1 MAFLH
6 IFVTGYRDKQ
16 NRQRENI
23 NTMYMF
29 FQKFFPYVLSTKIF
43 LVINFIFLE
52 QFKVHSKTEEKI
64 KRFLIYCLPHP
75 CIASQ
80 IHLLRSK
87 IHLLWHGDRALN
99 THSAGLPSTYGGA
112 SKGAGGHYMGRQ
124 FWRWHFHR
132 RPSGRRTPHPSR
144 PSLAVKV
151 QHNWGGQK
159 SIHPSIHPTNIYWAP
174 TLHQALC

>member
-52 QFKVHSKTEEKI
+52 QFKVHSKTEENK
-64 KRFLIYCLPHP
+64 KRFLRYCLPHT
-75 CIASQ
+75 CIASSIINLPYQ
-80 IHLLRSK
+80 NGAFITIGESTLAHHNHPKSILHYGSLLVLYLEQNFLILMRSNLSIFFFHELYFWCCIYKVISK
-87 IHLLWHGDRALN
+87 ITWIFSMLSFRSFRVNVLYLGLWSILN
-99 THSAGLPSTYGGA
+99 
-112 SKGAGGHYMGRQ
+112 
-124 FWRWHFHR
+124 
-132 RPSGRRTPHPSR
+132 
-144 PSLAVKV
+144 
-151 QHNWGGQK
+151 
-159 SIHPSIHPTNIYWAP
+159 
-174 TLHQALC
+174 